1 MIFVLFADDAIFYFC
16 DLQCRTESWT
26 LLFLAHMRMYIF
38 FFFFH
43 RRSRHAGVLRFTS
56 GPRDKAS
63 TTRTRLSPSWTRS
76 PTLAAISR
84 HCYLFSRC
92 AWSFVWCFSCAFA
105 KLSDGPENSEYSEK
119 RKFYPSVQVLILV
132 VLEVRRFQS
141 TAQRRTRVTT
151 WRGVKRMLHVH

>member
-16 DLQCRTESWT
+16 DLQCRTEYWT
-26 LLFLAHMRMYIF
+26 LLFLAHMLMYIF

-56 GPRDKAS
+56 GPRDRAS

-92 AWSFVWCFSCAFA
+92 AWSFAWCFLCAFA

-119 RKFYPSVQVLILV
+119 SAGGEKVSKHGAAKDSGYDMERGEKDVKCTLINI
-132 VLEVRRFQS
+132 
-141 TAQRRTRVTT
+141 
-151 WRGVKRMLHVH
+151 